1 MKINSPLYLIHHPKA
16 LVCYILE
23 HTATLWPDDLFL
35 KIEFYM
41 RMSYKLNLKN
51 PKTFNEKLNWSKL
64 SDRKSQYTR
73 MADKYQVKEYVKKI
87 IGEEYVVPCFGV

>member
-1 MKINSPLYLIHHPKA
+1 
-16 LVCYILE
+16 
-23 HTATLWPDDLFL
+23 
-35 KIEFYM
+35 
-41 RMSYKLNLKN
+41 MSYKLNLKN